1 MYYNTTNLVGPDLK
15 AAVSSAK
22 RQMDAI
28 DLIYQNTGKAYTPWQ
43 IWELLQRAGHP
54 WLIGSVR
61 RTITDLEQEGK
72 LMKTGELVKGPQ
84 GKPENKW
91 IKRIVMQTNIR

>member
-28 DLIYQNTGKAYTPWQ
+28 DLIYQNTGKAYSPSQ
-43 IWELLQRAGHP
+43 IHGFLEKAGHMWP
-54 WLIGSVR
+54 LTSVR
-61 RTITDLEQEGK
+61 RAITDLEK
-72 LMKTGELVKGPQ
+72 DKRLMKTGEMIQGPY
-84 GKPENKW
+84 GMPENKW
-91 IKRIVMQTNIR
+91 IKRIVMKTNIR